1 MATFYVPA
9 INLIGIGCIKELGSN
24 VKELGYKKALF
35 VTDNFLAKSEMIDV
49 VLAELD
55 NAAIDYVIYADVDP
69 NPTCKNVNEG
79 VAMAQAENCDF
90 IISLRWR
97 LSAGCSERHQHH
109 PDERRQTAGLRR
121 FAQIR

>member
-35 VTDNFLAKSEMIDV
+35 VTDNLLAKSEMIDV

-79 VAMAQAENCDF
+79 VAMALAENCDF
-90 IISLRWR
+90 IISFGGGSPQDAA
-97 LSAGCSERHQHH
+97 SA
-109 PDERRQTAGLRR
+109 
-121 FAQIR
+121 I

>member
-9 INLIGIGCIKELGSN
+9 INLIGKGCIKELGSN

-55 NAAIDYVIYADVDP
+55 NA
-69 NPTCKNVNEG
+69 
-79 VAMAQAENCDF
+79 
-90 IISLRWR
+90 
-97 LSAGCSERHQHH
+97 
-109 PDERRQTAGLRR
+109 
-121 FAQIR
+121 